1 MPPYIKIIQEKAF
14 NFLILLPEKEDGKKK
29 TEKET
34 AIDMKK
40 KGIALPLFPS
50 SYYIQGCLLHDV

>member
-1 MPPYIKIIQEKAF
+1 MPQYIKIIQEKAF
-14 NFLILLPEKEDGKKK
+14 NFLILPPEKEDVKKK

-40 KGIALPLFPS
+40 KGIVLPLFSS
-50 SYYIQGCLLHDV
+50 SYYVRGCLLRDV

>member
-14 NFLILLPEKEDGKKK
+14 NFLILLPDKEDGKKK
-29 TEKET
+29 IEKET

-40 KGIALPLFPS
+40 KGIVLPLFPS
-50 SYYIQGCLLHDV
+50 SYYVQGCLLHNI